1 MGLEIRPI
9 HSEELE
15 EFIFANLYAFN
26 EDRRPEAMQNAVL
39 RAQAVPLEWSLAAFV
54 DGRLAAGLRALPLT
68 IRVNGAELSMA
79 GVSGVACLPE
89 YRRRGYVGA
98 LLKRALVDMRDR
110 GQLLSG
116 LYTPHI
122 ALYRRY
128 GWEIAARNIRYSFN
142 AKDVKTI
149 VPPPTG
155 GRIRRVTV
163 DEWPALSSLYEEYSA
178 DRNCLLVRP
187 EEWWRQ
193 RVFGENQVG
202 RVEHPVPDAAVWEDG
217 EGQPRGYVVYST
229 RVAQPPDRPWPQ
241 SRLWVRELVTQD
253 AEAYVALVNY
263 LLAHDIHDRIEMSV
277 PPDEPLLSLL
287 DDPHRVRIEA
297 WSSLM
302 LRVVDVAAAL
312 KARGCPPQADGRR
325 FTLAVRDKS
334 LSWNEGTWRVE
345 ATGGRLS
352 VESHDGAAD
361 LSLEANVLAAV
372 FNGYL
377 SVFEAARA
385 GLIEVSNRAALD
397 AAAAVFSVSRPPFCL
412 DYF

>member
-1 MGLEIRPI
+1 MTLEIRPI
-9 HSEELE
+9 RDEEME
-15 EFIFANLYAFN
+15 EFVFANLYAFN
-26 EDRRPEAMQNAVL
+26 EDRRPNAVQNAVL

-68 IRVNGAELSMA
+68 IRIGGAELSMA

-98 LLKRALVDMRDR
+98 LLKRALEDMRER
-110 GQLLSG
+110 GQVLSA

-149 VPPPTG
+149 VPPPTS

-178 DRNCLLVRP
+178 GRNCLIVRP

-217 EGQPRGYVVYST
+217 EDRPRGYVVYST
-229 RVAQPPDRPWPQ
+229 RVAQPPDRPWPE

-253 AEAYVALVNY
+253 PQAYVALVNY

-302 LRVVDVAAAL
+302 LRIVDAPAAL
-312 KARGCPPQADGRR
+312 RARGCSPEADGRR
-325 FTLAVRDKS
+325 FTLAVRDRT
-334 LSWNEGTWRVE
+334 LPWNEGAWRVE
-345 ATGGRLS
+345 AKDNSLR
-352 VESHDGAAD
+352 VEPHGGAAD
-361 LSLEANVLAAV
+361 LSLDATVLAPI

-377 SVFEAARA
+377 SVREAARS
-385 GLIEVSNRAALD
+385 GLLEVGNDAALE